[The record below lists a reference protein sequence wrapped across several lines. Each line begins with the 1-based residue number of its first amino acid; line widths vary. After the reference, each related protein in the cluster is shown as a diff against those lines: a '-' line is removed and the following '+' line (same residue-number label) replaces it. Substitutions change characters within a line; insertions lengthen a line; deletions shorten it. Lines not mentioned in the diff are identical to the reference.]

1 MELAAQLATQDVQN
15 VVTQKYVLDVLPLIH
30 SLTDTVV
37 MLTVSHANSK
47 NAGNAQLDI
56 YLALTQLVELAL
68 LIVEDA
74 QMDFV
79 SEVVVQ
85 QVEVLQLHA

>member
-1 MELAAQLATQDVQN
+1 MEENAQLVIQDARHVIR
-15 VVTQKYVLDVLPLIH
+15 QKFVLDVFPHIH
-30 SLTDTVV
+30 SLKDTVV
-37 MLTVSHANSK
+37 MLTVFHANSK
-47 NAGNAQLDI
+47 NAGNAQQGI
-56 YLALTQLVELAL
+56 YLVLTQLVELAL

-74 QMDFV
+74 QMDFA